1 VIQCFSYVM
10 APMALW
16 WLLDTELENATFH
29 LWVQACHT
37 CFCRCG
43 TPSCR
48 YICCDNKVQVQTPVR
63 VLQSVFGGGTCIL
76 TCWSL
81 AGHEV
86 LCFAA
91 CGSDLA
97 VDIQKQIAEKL
108 DENLRSRV
116 VSPDGHLPRFSEQV
130 FYFPTGKSW

>member
-1 VIQCFSYVM
+1 MLLLCNGTYGTMVAFGHRARECNVPPLGEGISYMFLQVRNTQLSLHLLRQQS
-10 APMALW
+10 AGSDSCPRFAECLW
-16 WLLDTELENATFH
+16 
-29 LWVQACHT
+29 
-37 CFCRCG
+37 
-43 TPSCR
+43 
-48 YICCDNKVQVQTPVR
+48 
-63 VLQSVFGGGTCIL
+63 GGTCSL

-91 CGSDLA
+91 CASDLA

-108 DENLRSRV
+108 DENLRIRV
-116 VSPDGHLPRFSEQV
+116 VSPDGHLPRFSEQG